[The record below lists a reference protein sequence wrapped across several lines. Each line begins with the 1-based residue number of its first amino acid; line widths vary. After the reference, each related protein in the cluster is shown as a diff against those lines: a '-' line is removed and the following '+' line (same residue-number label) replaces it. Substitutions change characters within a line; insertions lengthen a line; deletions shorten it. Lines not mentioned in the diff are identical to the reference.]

1 MRLFQLYLF
10 IYSILVVFNVSHSVD
25 MDEVVEEDYQGETP
39 VPVALPPFTIEISKD
54 NERLCFHMELV
65 ESTETQGECRFNVFF
80 I

>member
-1 MRLFQLYLF
+1 
-10 IYSILVVFNVSHSVD
+10 